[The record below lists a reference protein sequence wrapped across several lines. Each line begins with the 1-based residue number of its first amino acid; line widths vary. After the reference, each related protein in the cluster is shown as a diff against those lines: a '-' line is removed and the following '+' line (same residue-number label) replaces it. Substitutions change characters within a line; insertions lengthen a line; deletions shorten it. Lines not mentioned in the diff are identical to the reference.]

1 MLFLPFRFLGTLLRG
16 SMWAFVWGIFCVCC
30 FAQEPSP
37 GKVNVLAKAPDWKW
51 LESAA
56 GTLPRS
62 EFEALLQTVYAP
74 DEASRSCLEMGSS
87 SVRIRIRAEEWREVA
102 FAPEGR
108 AGSASFPRF
117 WRAAR
122 ELQPAPL
129 SAPLRGIHVALDP
142 GHLGGQW
149 ARMEER
155 FFQVGKS
162 KPVTEGDLTLAVAR
176 RLQPQLERLGAK
188 VTLLR
193 SGDHPVTRER
203 PKTLLSAAA
212 GDLDAGASKHRVQQ
226 HSEMLFYRISEI
238 RARAEQV
245 NEKVRPDLVVCLH
258 LNAED
263 WQDPENPKLLPRNHL
278 HALINGCY
286 GAREL
291 EWDDVRAEMLEHLFS
306 RTDAESLSLTEFVV
320 ESLAEGS
327 GLPPFTY
334 FSSNA
339 RRIGESPYVYARNLL
354 ANRLYRAPVVF
365 LEPYVMNSETV
376 WKRVQMGD
384 YSGQREV
391 AQVRQPSLVR
401 EYADAVAEGLARYY
415 RAHRAMLPQERR

>member
-1 MLFLPFRFLGTLLRG
+1 MLFLPFRLIVGALRG
-16 SMWAFVWGIFCVCC
+16 FAWGFISSIFAAYC
-30 FAQEPSP
+30 FAQETPR
-37 GKVNVLAKAPDWKW
+37 GKVNVLAKAPDWQW
-51 LESAA
+51 IESAA
-56 GTLPRS
+56 GVLTRS

-74 DEASRSCLEMGSS
+74 EEAYRSCVQVGAS
-87 SVRIRIRAEEWREVA
+87 SVRIRIRGEEWREVA

-108 AGSASFPRF
+108 PVSARFPRF

-122 ELQPAPL
+122 ELPPAPV
-129 SAPLRGIHVALDP
+129 STPLRGVHIALDP
-142 GHLGGQW
+142 GHLGGEW

-162 KPVTEGDLTLAVAR
+162 RPVTEGDLTFAVAR

-193 SGDHPVTRER
+193 SGDRPVTRER
-203 PKTLLSAAA
+203 PKTLLDAAA
-212 GDLDAGASKHRVQQ
+212 ADLDPGAGKHRVQL

-238 RARAEQV
+238 RARADLV
-245 NEKVRPDLVVCLH
+245 NEKVHPDLVVCLH

-306 RTDAESLSLTEFVV
+306 RTDSESLPVTECVV
-320 ESLAEGS
+320 EALAEGS

-365 LEPYVMNSETV
+365 LEPYVMNSEPV

-391 AQVRQPSLVR
+391 AQERQASLVR

-415 RAHRAMLPQERR
+415 RSHRAVAGPERR

>member
-1 MLFLPFRFLGTLLRG
+1 MPFLPFHLSRVCWRALVRGCVVGLL
-16 SMWAFVWGIFCVCC
+16 AVCG
-30 FAQEPSP
+30 FAQETSP
-37 GKVNVLAKAPDWKW
+37 GKVNVLAKPPDWQW

-56 GTLPRS
+56 GVLTRS
-62 EFEALLQTVYAP
+62 EFESILQTVYAP
-74 DEASRSCLEMGSS
+74 DEASRSCVQVGASS
-87 SVRIRIRAEEWREVA
+87 ARIRIRGEEWREVP
-102 FAPEGR
+102 FVPEGR
-108 AGSASFPRF
+108 AVSARFPRF
-117 WRAAR
+117 WRAAG
-122 ELQPAPL
+122 ELPPAPFA
-129 SAPLRGIHVALDP
+129 APLRGIHIALDP

-162 KPVTEGDLTLAVAR
+162 RPVTEGDLTLAVAR

-193 SGDHPVTRER
+193 SGDRPVTRER
-203 PKTLLSAAA
+203 PKTLHPVAAA
-212 GDLDAGASKHRVQQ
+212 DLDAGAAKQRIQQ

-238 RARAEQV
+238 RARANRV
-245 NEKVRPDLVVCLH
+245 NEEVRPDLVVCLH

-263 WQDPENPKLLPRNHL
+263 WQDPQNPKLLPRNHL

-291 EWDDVRAEMLEHLFS
+291 EWDDVRSEMLEHLFS
-306 RTDAESLSLTEFVV
+306 RTHAESLPLTESVV
-320 ESLAEGS
+320 DALAEGS

-339 RRIGESPYVYARNLL
+339 RRIGESPYVYTRNLL

-365 LEPYVMNSETV
+365 LEPYVMNSEPV

-391 AQVRQPSLVR
+391 FQVRQASLVR
-401 EYADAVAEGLARYY
+401 EYAGAVAEGLARYY
-415 RAHRAMLPQERR
+415 RTHRAIAVPERR